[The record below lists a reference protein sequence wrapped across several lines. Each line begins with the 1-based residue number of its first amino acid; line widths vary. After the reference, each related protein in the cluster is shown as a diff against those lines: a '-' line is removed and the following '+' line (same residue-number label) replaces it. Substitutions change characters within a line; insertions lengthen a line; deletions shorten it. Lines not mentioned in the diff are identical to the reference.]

1 MGAIPTTRERGREMI
16 EHHFIITYS
25 KERGWEWDTDSEASR
40 YQEGTVWDTESKSWS
55 VGYLG
60 EGEYLDDD
68 DLVGE
73 QLGAI
78 LEIANSAS
86 KVI

>member
-1 MGAIPTTRERGREMI
+1 MI
-16 EHHFIITYS
+16 EHHFIIKYS
-25 KERGWEWDTDSEASR
+25 KEGGWEWDTDTEEAR
-40 YQEGTVWDTESKSWS
+40 YPDGTVWNEEAQEWTN
-55 VGYLG
+55 GYIGWNEEKG

-68 DLVGE
+68 DFIGE

-78 LEIANSAS
+78 LEVANGAN

>member
-1 MGAIPTTRERGREMI
+1 MI

-60 EGEYLDDD
+60 DGEYLDDD

-78 LEIANSAS
+78 LEVVNSAS
-86 KVI
+86 KII

>member
-1 MGAIPTTRERGREMI
+1 MI
-16 EHHFIITYS
+16 EHHFIIKYS
-25 KERGWEWDTDSEASR
+25 KEGGWEWDTDTEEAL
-40 YQEGTVWDTESKSWS
+40 YPDGTVLNTEKAEWQSGY
-55 VGYLG
+55 VGWNGKKG

-68 DLVGE
+68 DLIGE

-78 LEIANSAS
+78 LEIANGAN

>member
-1 MGAIPTTRERGREMI
+1 MI

-25 KERGWEWDTDSEASR
+25 KEGGWNWDTDSEAAR
-40 YQEGTVWDTESKSWS
+40 YSDGTVWNGKEGEWQS
-55 VGYLG
+55 GYLG

-78 LEIANSAS
+78 LEVANSAS